1 MGVLDGGGAD
11 GGVSIPHVSHSVD
24 GDSDEEG
31 WETIRRKKK
40 KKRKARKPVVS
51 SSEADPRGVAL
62 GNTFSVL
69 SGDEMSLSSSFSSM
83 DEGES
88 RSLKRAVS
96 GDESV
101 VKVKKRLPQSS

>member
-1 MGVLDGGGAD
+1 MVISSSGSDP
-11 GGVSIPHVSHSVD
+11 GGVP
-24 GDSDEEG
+24 
-31 WETIRRKKK
+31 
-40 KKRKARKPVVS
+40 
-51 SSEADPRGVAL
+51 L

-69 SGDEMSLSSSFSSM
+69 SGDEMSDISFSLSSM

-101 VKVKKRLPQSS
+101 AKVKKRLPQSS